1 MIKNHDEDNS
11 KKIEEKSTFQEDCPT
26 KSGFV
31 AVVGRPNA
39 GKSSL
44 LNWLVGEKIAM
55 VSHKANATRRRSKI
69 IALHKNSQIIF
80 IDTPGIHEQERLL
93 NQFMLDEAL
102 KAMGDC
108 DLIIFL
114 SPVTDKID
122 HYLDFLEKNTKNTPH
137 MILLTK
143 TDQVSNE
150 RVLKKIME
158 FSKYQDKFLSLI
170 PVSIKKGISQ
180 DYILEE
186 ISKYIPKHPYLYD
199 PQILTTENMRDIY
212 KEYIRESIFENTS
225 EEIPYFA
232 DVVIDGIEEKEDIEC
247 IDANIIV
254 EKKSQKGIIIG
265 KNGQTIKRIGKNA
278 REKIEKIINK
288 KVFLKIFVTIK
299 PGWSQNKDL
308 LKKLGYILD

>member
-1 MIKNHDEDNS
+1 MIKD
-11 KKIEEKSTFQEDCPT
+11 T

-69 IALHKNSQIIF
+69 IALHKKTQIIF

-93 NQFMLDEAL
+93 NQFMLEEAL

-108 DLIIFL
+108 DLILFL

-122 HYLDFLEKNTKNTPH
+122 YYLDFLEKNSKSTPH
-137 MILLTK
+137 IVLLTK
-143 TDQVSNE
+143 TDQVKNDK
-150 RVLKKIME
+150 VLKKIME
-158 FSKYQDKFLSLI
+158 FSKYQDKFLSLV
-170 PVSIKKGISQ
+170 PVSIKKGVTQ

-186 ISKYIPKHPYLYD
+186 ISKYIPTHPYLYD
-199 PQILTTENMRDIY
+199 PEILTTENMRDIY

-232 DVVIDGIEEKEDIEC
+232 DVVIESVDEESEIERIE
-247 IDANIIV
+247 ANIIV

-265 KNGQTIKRIGKNA
+265 KNGQTVKRIGRNA
-278 REKIEKIINK
+278 REKIEKILK
-288 KVFLKIFVTIK
+288 KQVFLKLFVTVK
-299 PGWSQNKDL
+299 PGWSQNREL
-308 LKKLGYILD
+308 LKQMGYVLD

>member
-1 MIKNHDEDNS
+1 MKNE
-11 KKIEEKSTFQEDCPT
+11 KKKSNQENCDT

-69 IALHKNSQIIF
+69 IALHKKTQIIF

-93 NQFMLDEAL
+93 NQFMLEEAL

-108 DLIIFL
+108 DLILFL

-122 HYLDFLEKNTKNTPH
+122 YYLDFLEKNSKKTPH
-137 MILLTK
+137 IILLTK
-143 TDQVSNE
+143 TDQVKNE
-150 RVLKKIME
+150 KVLKKIME
-158 FSKYQDKFLSLI
+158 FSKYQDNFLSLI
-170 PVSIKKGISQ
+170 PISIKKGVTQ
-180 DYILEE
+180 GYILEE
-186 ISKYIPKHPYLYD
+186 VSKYIPKHPYLYD
-199 PQILTTENMRDIY
+199 PEILTTENMRDIY

-232 DVVIDGIEEKEDIEC
+232 DVVIDSVEESEEIERIF
-247 IDANIIV
+247 ANIIV

-265 KNGQTIKRIGKNA
+265 RDGQTLKRIGKRA
-278 REKIEKIINK
+278 RQKIEKIIDK
-288 KVFLKIFVTIK
+288 QAFLKIFVTIK
-299 PGWSQNKDL
+299 PGWSQNREL
-308 LKKLGYILD
+308 LKKMGYNLD